1 MPEDIFRIVIT
12 VAVLV
17 ACIAFLVQAGLM
29 LGVYRTMRKVQAKV
43 EPLVDRAEPVIGK
56 IGPVIDKVGPVVDQA
71 GIALGKAAPIL
82 ETTHQIILDTRPRV
96 AAVAEE
102 TVAVSKSVRV
112 QVERAGDLLQD
123 AGGRARERLAQIDLT
138 VGATVEQV
146 GEVGEAVKR
155 AIQAPVRETKGI
167 AAGISAAVSTL
178 ARGSR
183 RPSVDHATQDEEMFI

>member
-1 MPEDIFRIVIT
+1 MPEDIFRIVIA
-12 VAVLV
+12 VAVLL
-17 ACIAFLVQAGLM
+17 ACIAFVVQAVLV
-29 LGVYRTMRKVQAKV
+29 LSLYRAMRKMQAKV

-56 IGPVIDKVGPVVDQA
+56 IGPVLDKIGPVVDQA
-71 GIALGKAAPIL
+71 KVTLSKAAPIL
-82 ETTHQIILDTRPRV
+82 DTTHQIILDTRPRV
-96 AAVAEE
+96 AAVADE
-102 TVAVSKSVRV
+102 TVAVTRSVRV
-112 QVERAGDLLQD
+112 QVERAGDLLED

-138 VGATVEQV
+138 VAATVEQV
-146 GEVGEAVKR
+146 GEVSEAVKR